1 MVRPIW
7 RNSVVFF
14 RWKICFV
21 FSFFSN
27 LKGKKLL
34 QIKKSSLL
42 IDRQTLKEI
51 KQEKAYPCK
60 CSSTLSTRREKKKEL
75 LTDIGDTN
83 LWFER
88 QGKKKVNFQELSISK
103 LVLSIPFY
111 VIFFPF
117 KFVENIIGNIFY
129 LDITILLLLTWL
141 IRTPLNTRTLIFLL
155 VKLLYC

>member
-60 CSSTLSTRREKKKEL
+60 CSSTLSTRRENKKRTFDRYRWHKPL
-75 LTDIGDTN
+75 IWAT
-83 LWFER
+83 R
-88 QGKKKVNFQELSISK
+88 KKKVNFQELSISK